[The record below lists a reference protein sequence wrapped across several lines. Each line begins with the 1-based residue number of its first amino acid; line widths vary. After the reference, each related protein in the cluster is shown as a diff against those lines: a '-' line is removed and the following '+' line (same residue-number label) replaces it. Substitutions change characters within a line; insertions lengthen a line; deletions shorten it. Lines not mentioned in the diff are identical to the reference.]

1 LTRPT
6 RNASFDAVRTGPAQ
20 PMRDLAL
27 PYFCEQSLR
36 HSRAR
41 RDAAAHRWELP
52 LGPNRK
58 LSLAALLA
66 MTAVPGAAAFGGLDA
81 PPAAAR
87 SAYPVLK
94 HGAHGAA
101 VRRLQHAL
109 HIAADGIFGRGTLRA
124 VKHFQSRHG
133 LTPDGIVGPA
143 TWAALRGGHAARH
156 RSRAHLRHHGH
167 RVGGNRVSALQ
178 RALGLPADGVFGP
191 RTARAVRA
199 FQRHHH
205 LVADGIVGPAT
216 WRALGLGSF
225 HGRPL
230 RESRHGHRHARHHH
244 SSRAAHAIRLMIA
257 GGNRIAHYPYS
268 YGGGHGSFTASGY
281 DCSGSVSYVL
291 HAGHK
296 LSAPLDSTQL
306 EGYGRPGRGRH
317 VTVYANSGH
326 AFMVIDGRR
335 FDTSGLSSD
344 GSRWHSSSR
353 STAGY
358 VARHPAG
365 L

>member
-1 LTRPT
+1 
-6 RNASFDAVRTGPAQ
+6 
-20 PMRDLAL
+20 
-27 PYFCEQSLR
+27 
-36 HSRAR
+36 
-41 RDAAAHRWELP
+41 
-52 LGPNRK
+52 
-58 LSLAALLA
+58 
-66 MTAVPGAAAFGGLDA
+66 
-81 PPAAAR
+81 
-87 SAYPVLK
+87 VLK
-94 HGAHGAA
+94 HGARGPA

-109 HIAADGIFGRGTLRA
+109 HISADGVFGRGTLRA
-124 VKHFQSRHG
+124 VRHFQSRHG
-133 LTPDGIVGPA
+133 LTADGVVGPA
-143 TWAALRGGHAARH
+143 TWAALRGGRRAGHRAHARARH
-156 RSRAHLRHHGH
+156 RARAVH
-167 RVGGNRVSALQ
+167 GNRVAALQ
-178 RALGLPADGVFGP
+178 RALHLTPDGVFGP
-191 RTARAVRA
+191 QTARAVRR
-199 FQRHHH
+199 FQRRHH
-205 LVADGIVGPAT
+205 LAADGIVGPAT
-216 WRALGLGSF
+216 WRALGLGAF

-230 RESRHGHRHARHHH
+230 RQRGHGRHHARHGRRH
-244 SSRAAHAIRLMIA
+244 SGSRAGHIIALMIA
-257 GGNRIAHYPYS
+257 GGNRIAHYPYR
-268 YGGGHGSFTASGY
+268 YGGGHGSFTDSGY

-296 LSAPLDSTQL
+296 LSAPLDSSQL